1 MDRAI
6 YNHGLESRITFMRKL
21 ILSLLIL
28 VGIAGLILGYF
39 YPQESIQLQIQP
51 TTDLSNGESENLKK
65 NPPTS
70 PPLPTPIQ
78 IDSQQLYRHLEAIV
92 GERYSEFDREYIRNY
107 LVNQLQDFGFSPHL
121 SSFETGVNIW
131 ARKSGTD
138 PDTGSILIA
147 AHYDTVQNSPGADDN
162 GTGLAVVLEIAR
174 LLANTQ
180 TPLTLE
186 IAFFDQEENGL
197 QGSFTFTSQPENI
210 AHLKGVIILDMVGYA
225 CHTSGCQTY
234 PQGLAVNSLLKAAGV
249 ESPDKGEFLAVVGEA
264 EHLELLKFF
273 QKWNQSTRNK
283 TPKIPPIV
291 TVPVPFKGLLT
302 PDVLRSDHA
311 AFWYQGIPAV
321 LITDTAELRSPH
333 YHQPSDTIDTLDQS
347 FFVGSAQFIL
357 NVVQDLLHQK
367 LVG

>member
-1 MDRAI
+1 
-6 YNHGLESRITFMRKL
+6 MRKL
-21 ILSLLIL
+21 IFLLL
-28 VGIAGLILGYF
+28 FLGVIAGLLLGSF
-39 YPQESIQLQIQP
+39 YPNKSIQLQIKSPTNSPHTASQP
-51 TTDLSNGESENLKK
+51 MTNDPKVS
-65 NPPTS
+65 S
-70 PPLPTPIQ
+70 PIYTQIQ
-78 IDSQQLYRHLEAIV
+78 INPQRLYSHLEAIV

-107 LVNQLQDFGFSPHL
+107 LVNQLQEFGFSPNL
-121 SSFETGVNIW
+121 IPFETGVNIW
-131 ARKSGTD
+131 AKKNGTD
-138 PDTGSILIA
+138 PDAGSILIA

-174 LLANTQ
+174 LLGNTQ

-197 QGSFTFTSQPENI
+197 QGSFSFTSQPEKI
-210 AHLKGVIILDMVGYA
+210 TPLKGVIILDMVGYA

-234 PQGLAVNSLLKAAGV
+234 PQGLPVNSLLEAAGV

-264 EHLELLKFF
+264 EHLELLKVF
-273 QKWNQSTRNK
+273 QKWNKSTRNK

-333 YHQPSDTIDTLDQS
+333 YHQPSDIIDNLDQS
-347 FFVGSAQFIL
+347 FFINSAQLIL
-357 NVVQDLLHQK
+357 NVVQDLLH
-367 LVG
+367 